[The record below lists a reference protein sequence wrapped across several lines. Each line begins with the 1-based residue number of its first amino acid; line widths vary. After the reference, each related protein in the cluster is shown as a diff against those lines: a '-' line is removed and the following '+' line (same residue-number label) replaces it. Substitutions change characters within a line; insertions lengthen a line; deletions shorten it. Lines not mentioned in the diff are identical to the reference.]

1 MDLPSSHT
9 PLQPG
14 AIGPWLR
21 QGARAA
27 VGRAP
32 QWSGELQTHPAVP
45 LVLVALQWLLGVL
58 LQRLQIP
65 GDAHFYPPALFSG
78 WLFTAALAWVA
89 VLLRPAPAG
98 MPSALQVFCLLSSLW
113 LWIAAGWGGLVVG
126 LVHAGV
132 QPGGGAWEL
141 VYWGGLLAAGL
152 LQWLLLARLA
162 PGRPRVVALALLLLL
177 LAAAAGS
184 LSPWRLWYPART
196 ADGEDPGPVLLRL
209 DQPTLEAQAA
219 LLPRQALAL
228 RPQRPGVVDLYAI
241 TFAPYG
247 GEDVFGRESAMVSEV
262 MAQRFDA
269 AGRQLQLVN
278 HAQTAASLPWATPQ
292 NLQRAIE
299 AAAARMDR
307 DEDVLFLHLTS
318 HGARNGQLA
327 AELWPLQVAPVTPQQ
342 LKRWLD
348 SAGVRWR
355 VISISA
361 CFSGSW
367 IEPLVGD
374 NTLVMTA
381 ADAEHTSYGCGRL
394 SELTFFGR
402 AVYDEQLRRHTRS
415 FEAAHAAARPLIER
429 REQEAGKDDGY
440 SNPQIRAGTAVRAQL
455 ARLQARLDGRAE
467 ATSASLESPDSP

>member
-1 MDLPSSHT
+1 MDLSSSHR

-14 AIGPWLR
+14 AIAPWLR

-27 VGRAP
+27 FGRAP
-32 QWSGELQTHPAVP
+32 QWDGDLQAHPAVP
-45 LVLVALQWLLGVL
+45 LVLVLLQWLLAAL

-65 GDAHFYPPALFSG
+65 GDAFFYPPALLTG
-78 WLFTAALAWVA
+78 WLFTAVLAWIA
-89 VLLRPAPAG
+89 VLLRAPQAG
-98 MPSALQVFCLLSSLW
+98 LPSALQAFCLLLAQW
-113 LWIAAGWGGLVVG
+113 LWIVAVWGGLVVG
-126 LVHAGV
+126 LVHAGLE
-132 QPGGGAWEL
+132 PGSPPWQF
-141 VYWGGLLAAGL
+141 VFWGGLLAAGL

-177 LAAAAGS
+177 LAMAASS
-184 LSPWRLWYPART
+184 LTPWRLWYPAR
-196 ADGEDPGPVLLRL
+196 AAAAAGDEPEPVLLRL
-209 DQPTLEAQAA
+209 DQPTLEAQAT
-219 LLPRQALAL
+219 LLPRQAATLL
-228 RPQRPGVVDLYAI
+228 PQRPGVVDLYAV
-241 TFAPYG
+241 TFAPYA
-247 GEDVFGRESAMVSEV
+247 GEDVFKREGAMVSEV
-262 MAQRFDA
+262 MAERFDA

-307 DEDVLFLHLTS
+307 EEDVLFLHLTS

-348 SAGVRWR
+348 DAGVRWR

-361 CFSGSW
+361 CYSGSW
-367 IEPLVGD
+367 IEPLAGHG
-374 NTLVMTA
+374 TLVMTA

-415 FEAAHAAARPLIER
+415 FEAAHSAARPLIER
-429 REQEAGKDDGY
+429 REQEAGKTDGY
-440 SNPQIRAGTAVRAQL
+440 SNPQMRAGAAIRERL
-455 ARLQARLDGRAE
+455 ARLQARLDASAAGRHGP
-467 ATSASLESPDSP
+467 LP